1 MPKWFTDNP
10 AEVWGGLDADM
21 LRSVNRWIARA
32 ESIISTRFPDIEQRI
47 SRGVLTVEV
56 VSSVVEEM
64 VERAIKSDERGD
76 LVSEELPEFKV
87 QYSTSSGL
95 GQGSTLF
102 LTTDEFAL
110 LAPRR
115 VGTRVGSMRMRR
127 SYEVSDPTPA
137 ES

>member
-1 MPKWFTDNP
+1 MPKWFTDEP
-10 AEVWGGLDADM
+10 DTVWQGLDDEL
-21 LRSVNRWIARA
+21 LRRVRRWIARA
-32 ESIISTRFPDIEQRI
+32 ESIISTRFPDVEKRI
-47 SRGVLTVEV
+47 ALGALTVEV

-64 VERAIKSDERGD
+64 VERAIKSDERDG
-76 LVSEELPEFKV
+76 VTTEELPEFKV
-87 QYSTSSGL
+87 QYASASGL

-115 VGTRVGSMRMRR
+115 VGTRVSSMRMRR
-127 SYEVSDPTPA
+127 SYEVTDPTPT